1 MNTMKRRNLIIQEL
15 EEEGAVKTV
24 ELSERLGVSSMTIR
38 RDLGYLAE
46 EGIVSI
52 THGGAVLNKGALK
65 EHGMFYKEDAYFN
78 EKRRIAEFCYN
89 FVNEGDAVFL
99 DTGSTAKIIAEVIAD
114 KKNISVVSHS
124 LLVQQVLA
132 EASGIR
138 MISAPGVFR
147 QKTMGFLGQLTCD
160 FVAGFKFD
168 TLFLGVEGVDIE
180 HGVTVPDIVDGET
193 KRALVRQAKRVIVVA
208 DYSKI
213 GTSFFMTIS
222 PLKGINTLVT
232 NKEAD
237 MDTID
242 RIREQG
248 VEVFLV

>member
-1 MNTMKRRNLIIQEL
+1 MNTLKRRKTIIQEL

-38 RDLGYLAE
+38 RDLTYLAE

-65 EHGMFYKEDAYFN
+65 EHDMFYKEGSYFE
-78 EKRRIAEFCYN
+78 EKRRIGEFCYN

-99 DTGSTAKIIAEVIAD
+99 DTGSTTKIIAEVIAD

-124 LLVQQVLA
+124 LLVQQVL
-132 EASGIR
+132 SGAQGIKL
-138 MISAPGVFR
+138 ISAPGVFR
-147 QKTMGFLGQLTCD
+147 EKTMGFLGQLTCD

-193 KRALVRQAKRVIVVA
+193 KRALVRQAKRVIAVA

-222 PLKGINTLVT
+222 PLREIDILVT
-232 NKEAD
+232 NKEANPEV
-237 MDTID
+237 ID
-242 RIREQG
+242 RIREEG